1 MDFVRSNFG
10 TNVPLP
16 VEHFFPHFLAGLLRT
31 QTDQK
36 VRKKEFIW
44 ERFICTKFTS
54 YKIHILEE
62 TQLEYLINCVWC
74 PVPVTSF
81 QLWLKNDD
89 ARF

>member
-1 MDFVRSNFG
+1 MDFVRSKFG
-10 TNVPLP
+10 TNEPLP
-16 VEHFFPHFLAGLLRT
+16 DELFFPNFLVGLCAK
-31 QTDQK
+31 QTSQK
-36 VRKKEFIW
+36 VRKKVFNW
-44 ERFICTKFTS
+44 QRYICTKVTS